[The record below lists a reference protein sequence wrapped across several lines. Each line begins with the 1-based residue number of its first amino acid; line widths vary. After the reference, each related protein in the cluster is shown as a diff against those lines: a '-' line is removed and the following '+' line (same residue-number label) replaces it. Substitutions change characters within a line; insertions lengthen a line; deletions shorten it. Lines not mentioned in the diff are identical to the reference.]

1 MLTEV
6 RLPLL
11 TVVAPFRWD
20 DEFRG
25 LATMAVELGLS
36 DIPGTVVRV
45 PGHAAPPSVM
55 LALPVSRRQVDAR
68 FIARGTDKALE
79 LELELCVAGE
89 GCESTIASGT
99 REAPWEAFGALL
111 DGAASALSAPVP
123 DEVAAAWRAPGSKDP
138 YAELITGRAAA
149 TYYGILPP
157 PEDPTDIRKNPVR
170 RAVLIDPKQPIALW
184 TAARWE
190 VGATS
195 DGGKATD
202 ILARAALVRPH
213 SRILDADRATVLAAT
228 GKADQ
233 AVLAWEQLR
242 AGAMDDP
249 RFLEPTA
256 RALLA
261 ARRPADA
268 RAVLDAF
275 PTEFRWEPR
284 VAELRVAVTEAIEGT
299 AGLDPLLA
307 HWQETDLR
315 TVAPVRRR
323 LDLRVQGQRFEEAL
337 TLLPALRSRA
347 PGPITDALEVA
358 LLVAIGR
365 VRDAA
370 DRAPPE
376 VAARLRARADRA
388 LDPGSPV
395 AGLPLDDL
403 EATLARADG
412 MLYRGEA
419 AAALLEVD
427 EVLAV
432 RRWRAEA
439 RVVRARALERLGRT
453 EQSSAEWQLAWEIDP
468 ALEGG
473 PVAGRR
479 IASTFRYVVAAPPIG
494 VEVGAPVGRL
504 GPEL

>member
-1 MLTEV
+1 M

-11 TVVAPFRWD
+11 AVEDAFRWD

-25 LATMAVELGLS
+25 LATMAIELGLS

-45 PGHAAPPSVM
+45 PGDAAPPSVL
-55 LALPVSRRQVDAR
+55 LALPVSRRLVDAR
-68 FIARGTDKALE
+68 LMARGTDKALE

-89 GCESTIASGT
+89 GCESTIATGT

-111 DGAASALSAPVP
+111 DGAASTLAVPVP
-123 DEVAAAWRAPGSKDP
+123 DEVAAEWRTPGSKDP

-157 PEDPTDIRKNPVR
+157 PEDPADTRDNPVR
-170 RAVLIDPKQPIALW
+170 RAVLIDPEQPIALW
-184 TAARWE
+184 TYARWE

-202 ILARAALVRPH
+202 LLARAALVRPH
-213 SRILDADRATVLAAT
+213 SRIFDADRATVLGAV
-228 GKADQ
+228 GKPDQ

-242 AGAMDDP
+242 GGALDDP

-268 RAVLDAF
+268 RAVLDVL
-275 PTEFRWEPR
+275 PTEFRWVPR
-284 VAELRVAVTEAIEGT
+284 VAELRVAVTEAVDGT

-307 HWQETDLR
+307 HWQETDPR
-315 TVAPVRRR
+315 AVAPVRRR
-323 LDLRVQGQRFEEAL
+323 VDLRVQGRRFEDAL

-358 LLVAIGR
+358 LLVAVGR
-365 VRDAA
+365 LRDAA
-370 DRAPPE
+370 DRAPTE
-376 VAARLRARADRA
+376 VAARLQARADRA
-388 LDPGSPV
+388 LDPGSRV
-395 AGLPLDDL
+395 DGLPADDL
-403 EATLARADG
+403 DARLARGDG

-419 AAALLEVD
+419 GEALVEVD
-427 EVLAV
+427 RVLAV
-432 RRWRAEA
+432 RPWRAEA
-439 RVVRARALERLGRT
+439 HVARARALERLGRT
-453 EQSSAEWQLAWEIDP
+453 EESSAEWQLAWEIDP

-473 PVAGRR
+473 PVAVTR
-479 IASTFRYVVAAPPIG
+479 IASTFRYVVPAPPDQAA
-494 VEVGAPVGRL
+494 VGAEAPVGRL

>member
-1 MLTEV
+1 M

-11 TVVAPFRWD
+11 VVEDAFRWD

-25 LATMAVELGLS
+25 LATMAIELGLS

-45 PGHAAPPSVM
+45 PGDGAPPSVLM
-55 LALPVSRRQVDAR
+55 ALPGSRRQVDAR
-68 FIARGTDKALE
+68 FLARGTDKALE

-89 GCESTIASGT
+89 GCESTIATGT

-111 DGAASALSAPVP
+111 EGASSALGQPVP
-123 DEVAAAWRAPGSKDP
+123 DEVAAAWRKPGSKDP
-138 YAELITGRAAA
+138 YAELITGRGAAI
-149 TYYGILPP
+149 YYGILPP
-157 PEDPTDIRKNPVR
+157 PQDPTDTRQNSVR
-170 RAVLIDPKQPIALW
+170 RAVLIDPEQPIALW
-184 TAARWE
+184 ASARWE

-195 DGGKATD
+195 DGGKAAD
-202 ILARAALVRPH
+202 LLARAALVRPH
-213 SRILDADRATVLAAT
+213 SRILDADRATVLSAT

-242 AGAMDDP
+242 GGAMNDP

-268 RAVLDAF
+268 RVVLDAL
-275 PTEFRWEPR
+275 PTEFRWIPR
-284 VAELRVAVTEAIEGT
+284 VAELRVAITEAVDGT

-307 HWQETDLR
+307 HWQETDPR
-315 TVAPVRRR
+315 AVAPVRRR

-337 TLLPALRSRA
+337 GLLPALRSRA
-347 PGPITDALEVA
+347 PGPLTDALEVA
-358 LLVAIGR
+358 LLVAVGR

-370 DRAPPE
+370 DRAPAE
-376 VAARLRARADRA
+376 VAARLQARAERT

-395 AGLPLDDL
+395 AGLPREDV
-403 EATLARADG
+403 EARLARADG
-412 MLYRGEA
+412 LVYRGEA
-419 AAALLEVD
+419 AQALLEVD
-427 EVLAV
+427 EALAE
-432 RRWRAEA
+432 RPWRAEA
-439 RVVRARALERLGRT
+439 HVVKARALERLGRT
-453 EQSSAEWQLAWEIDP
+453 EASSEEWQLAWEIDP

-473 PVAGRR
+473 PVAVTR
-479 IASTFRYVVAAPPIG
+479 IASTFRYVVSAPPLEVGAAPP
-494 VEVGAPVGRL
+494 PVGRL